1 MLAKKTIHMSD
12 FSKIITIGKTIIPE
26 FKITPELEQIYFK
39 LYTYFIRQDTD
50 LDLKKGLLLTGS
62 IGTGKTTAM
71 KVFSKMF
78 GFKVISTRYLIREF
92 STNGMGVIDQYGR
105 NSFMMDGVPLRKKP
119 ITVCFDDLGME
130 ETNSQLFGNKANVM
144 GEVLL
149 DRYDCFINS
158 GMITHATTN
167 LLINDLEKIYGD
179 RIRDRLREIMNLI
192 IFEGKSL
199 RK

>member
-1 MLAKKTIHMSD
+1 MLAKKIIQMRD

-26 FKITPELEQIYFK
+26 FKITPELEQIYFQ
-39 LYTYFIRQDTD
+39 LYTYFIKQDTG

-71 KVFSKMF
+71 KIFSKMF
-78 GFKVISTRYLIREF
+78 AFKIASTRYIIREF
-92 STNGMGVIDQYGR
+92 NITGMEIIDQYGR
-105 NSFMMDGVPLRKKP
+105 DSYMMDGVPLQKKP

-130 ETNSQLFGNKANVM
+130 ETNSQLYGNKANVV
-144 GEVLL
+144 GEILL

-167 LLINDLEKIYGD
+167 LLISDLEKIYGD
-179 RIRDRLREIMNLI
+179 RIRDRLREMMNLI
-192 IFEGKSL
+192 IFKGESL